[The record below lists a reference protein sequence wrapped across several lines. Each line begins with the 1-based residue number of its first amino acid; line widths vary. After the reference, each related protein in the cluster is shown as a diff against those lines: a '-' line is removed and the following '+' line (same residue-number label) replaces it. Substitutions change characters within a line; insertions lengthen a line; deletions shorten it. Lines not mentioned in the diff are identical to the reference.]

1 MLGDP
6 FIAENF
12 DGMSIVEDRQLCGIL
27 VAPEKGNP
35 AKVRVAD
42 LANLKRQTESYA
54 VGYGEFDVASKE
66 LFGTHVM
73 IVKRGQQAV
82 FEGKVPLRFFVRVL
96 RGTDD
101 RVARIAAENAWNF
114 RTTVYD
120 TSGPLWHEFFTEKRR

>member
-12 DGMSIVEDRQLCGIL
+12 DGMSIVEDRKLCGIL

-42 LANLKRQTESYA
+42 LANLKPQTGSYA
-54 VGYGEFDVASKE
+54 DGYGEFDVASKK
-66 LFGTHVM
+66 LFGSHVV

-82 FEGKVPLRFFVRVL
+82 LEGKVQLRFFVRVL
-96 RGTDD
+96 RGSDD
-101 RVARIAAENAWNF
+101 RVARITAEHAWNF
-114 RTTVYD
+114 RRTVYD
-120 TSGPLWHEFFTEKRR
+120 TSGPLWHEYFTKKR